1 MYSLIMNLVE
11 QLERS
16 REEMS
21 IADRIKSSLIPTK
34 LPTCSVVDIA
44 AYLEPSVEVGGDFY
58 DLHEPDENTLV
69 MMIGDVSG
77 KGIPA
82 ALHMAEMKGI
92 FKALAPLDLAPD
104 EFMIRT
110 NQAVTTCFEP
120 NVFVT
125 LIYLVLKRK
134 ERTLTYARAG
144 HCPILYYSHA
154 AGQAN
159 YIKDRGMGLG
169 ILRDQRFKDHVH
181 VYDRKL
187 YTGDIFVLMTDGFE
201 EAAEL
206 GSNDRYG
213 AIRLK
218 KSLESARKSTA
229 ETVKQS
235 MLKDFSNYVVN
246 ARTLDDLGML
256 VLQVK

>member
-1 MYSLIMNLVE
+1 MNLVE

-21 IADRIKSSLIPTK
+21 IADRIKQSLVPTK

-58 DLHEPDENTLV
+58 DIHEPDENTLV

-92 FKALAPLDLAPD
+92 FKALAPLDLPVA
-104 EFMIRT
+104 EFIERT
-110 NQAVTTCFEP
+110 NKAVTTCFKL

-144 HCPILYYSHA
+144 HCPILHYSHA
-154 AGQAN
+154 VGKAE
-159 YIKDRGMGLG
+159 YIKDHGMGLG
-169 ILRDQRFKDHVH
+169 ILRDQRFNDHVH
-181 VYDRKL
+181 VYERKL
-187 YTGDIFVLMTDGFE
+187 YSGDIFVLMTDGFE
-201 EAAEL
+201 EAAEM
-206 GSNDRYG
+206 GTNDRYG
-213 AIRLK
+213 AMRLL
-218 KSLESARKSTA
+218 KSLENAKKSTA
-229 ETVKQS
+229 ETIKQS

-246 ARTLDDLGML
+246 ARTLDDRGML

>member
-1 MYSLIMNLVE
+1 MNLIE

-16 REEMS
+16 RDEISM
-21 IADRIKSSLIPTK
+21 ADRIKQSLVPTK

-92 FKALAPLDLAPD
+92 FKALAPLGLSPK
-104 EFMIRT
+104 EFMLRT

-125 LIYLVLKRK
+125 LIYLVLNRK

-144 HCPILYYSHA
+144 HCPILHYS
-154 AGQAN
+154 QVVRKAN

-181 VYDRKL
+181 VYERKL
-187 YTGDIFVLMTDGFE
+187 HTGDIFVLMTDGFE
-201 EAAEL
+201 EAAEM
-206 GSNDRYG
+206 GTNDRYG
-213 AIRLK
+213 AIRLL
-218 KSLESARKSTA
+218 KSLEMAKKSTA
-229 ETVKQS
+229 ETIKQS
-235 MLKDFSNYVVN
+235 MLRDFSRYVVN